1 MRIYNIHNRRPEWL
15 ENPSAYKEEMKDIAH
30 DYVMDLLKVVP
41 DMRNNILLSDL
52 NSMIDERT
60 SIIDLWELDEDPK
73 NAQERYTQD
82 KAKCFIIE
90 NLLKFTLC
98 YMRRY
103 NYHLDAIEIYA
114 FIECRYAYELD
125 FINIDD
131 WPVIRPSA
139 AEDFAD
145 INLDDKCKKS
155 YKAYYD
161 LGDEMAKNL
170 YKELKE
176 KDAIESDYTEQN
188 FLWYF
193 GSNANRKGKQKP
205 PLIKWQRNNKDL
217 HGLCL
222 LIAIYSN
229 KNQLNVADVGW
240 KVFKQI
246 FASYNGANNDG
257 IWTFASDNASK
268 IKNRKIELSQIGT
281 KTFAETI
288 KALKTDQYKQIKLD
302 DNKNA

>member
-15 ENPSAYKEEMKDIAH
+15 ENPSAHKEEMKDIAH

-60 SIIDLWELDEDPK
+60 SIIDLWEFDEDPK

-90 NLLKFTLC
+90 NLLKFILC

-125 FINIDD
+125 FINSDD
-131 WPVIRPSA
+131 LPVIRPSA
-139 AEDFAD
+139 EEDFAD
-145 INLDDKCKKS
+145 INLDDECKKS

-161 LGDEMAKNL
+161 LGDDKAKSL
-170 YKELKE
+170 YNELKE
-176 KDAIESDYTEQN
+176 KYAIGSTYTESD

-193 GSNANRKGKQKP
+193 GSDTNRKDKKKP
-205 PLIKWQRNNKDL
+205 PLIKWQAHNKDL

-229 KNQLNVADVGW
+229 NNQNTDVKW

-246 FASYNGANNDG
+246 FASSNGTDNNR

-268 IKNRKIELSQIGT
+268 IKAPNAKLPQIGA
-281 KTFAETI
+281 KTFAKTI
-288 KALKTDQYKQIKLD
+288 EALKTGEYNRIKLD
-302 DNKNA
+302 NNKNAE

>member
-15 ENPSAYKEEMKDIAH
+15 ENPSAHKEEMKDIAH

-60 SIIDLWELDEDPK
+60 SIIDLWEFDEDPK

-90 NLLKFTLC
+90 NLLKFILC

-125 FINIDD
+125 FINSDD
-131 WPVIRPSA
+131 LPVIRPSA
-139 AEDFAD
+139 EEDFAD
-145 INLDDKCKKS
+145 INFDDECKKN
-155 YKAYYD
+155 YKKAYYD
-161 LGDEMAKNL
+161 LGDETARNL
-170 YKELKE
+170 YEELKE
-176 KDAIESDYTEQN
+176 ENAIGSTCSEQD

-193 GSNANRKGKQKP
+193 GSNINRKDKP
-205 PLIKWQRNNKDL
+205 KPSPIKWEATNKDL

-222 LIAIYSN
+222 LIAIYSD
-229 KNQLNVADVGW
+229 KNQLTEIKW

-246 FASYNGANNDG
+246 FVSFNGTDNNR

>member
-60 SIIDLWELDEDPK
+60 SIIDLWEFDEDPK

-90 NLLKFTLC
+90 NLLKLILR
-98 YMRRY
+98 YMRHY
-103 NYHLDAIEIYA
+103 KYLLDAIEIDK
-114 FIECRYAYELD
+114 FSECRYAYELD
-125 FINIDD
+125 FINSDN

-139 AEDFAD
+139 EEDFAD
-145 INLDDKCKKS
+145 INLDDECKKS

-161 LGDEMAKNL
+161 LGDDKAKSL
-170 YKELKE
+170 YNELKE
-176 KDAIESDYTEQN
+176 KYAIESTYTESD

-193 GSNANRKGKQKP
+193 GSDTNRKDKPKP
-205 PLIKWQRNNKDL
+205 PLIKWQAYNKDL

-229 KNQLNVADVGW
+229 NNQNTDLKW

-246 FASYNGANNDG
+246 FASSKGTDNNR

-268 IKNRKIELSQIGT
+268 IKAPNAKLPRIGAKTFT
-281 KTFAETI
+281 KTIE
-288 KALKTDQYKQIKLD
+288 ALKTGGYNRIKLD
-302 DNKNA
+302 NNKNAE

>member
-1 MRIYNIHNRRPEWL
+1 MENAASAAPPTVRPGMPV
-15 ENPSAYKEEMKDIAH
+15 NGKSSNAA
-30 DYVMDLLKVVP
+30 
-41 DMRNNILLSDL
+41 R

-60 SIIDLWELDEDPK
+60 SIIDLWEFDEDPK

-125 FINIDD
+125 FINSDD

-139 AEDFAD
+139 EEDFAD
-145 INLDDKCKKS
+145 INFDDECKKN
-155 YKAYYD
+155 YKKAYYD
-161 LGDEMAKNL
+161 LGDETAKKL
-170 YKELKE
+170 YEELKE
-176 KDAIESDYTEQN
+176 EGAIGSNCSEQD

-193 GSNANRKGKQKP
+193 GSNKNRKDKP
-205 PLIKWQRNNKDL
+205 KPSPIKWQVCNKYL
-217 HGLCL
+217 HSLCL
-222 LIAIYSN
+222 LIAIYSD
-229 KNQLNVADVGW
+229 KNQLTEIKW

-246 FASYNGANNDG
+246 FVSFKGTDNNRIWTDAANN
-257 IWTFASDNASK
+257 ACK
-268 IKNRKIELSQIGT
+268 IKNRKIELPQIGT
-281 KTFAETI
+281 KTFANATE
-288 KALKTDQYKQIKLD
+288 ALKADQYKQIKLD